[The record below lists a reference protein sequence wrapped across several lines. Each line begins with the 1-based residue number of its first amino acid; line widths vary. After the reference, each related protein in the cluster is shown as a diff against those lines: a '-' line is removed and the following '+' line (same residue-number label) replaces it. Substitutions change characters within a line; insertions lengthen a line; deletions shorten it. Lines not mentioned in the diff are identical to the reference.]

1 MYQRLH
7 KRKEKLDSTKSPQ
20 LCQIAGSFHI
30 ITGRKVLAVRKE
42 RRMEQTDKNIQRR
55 IAGIKADVSSE
66 PEGADKPDRAEK
78 AEKEKETGRREKLRY
93 RMEEDDNS
101 IYEYDLVCLNGKW

>member
-1 MYQRLH
+1 
-7 KRKEKLDSTKSPQ
+7 
-20 LCQIAGSFHI
+20 
-30 ITGRKVLAVRKE
+30 
-42 RRMEQTDKNIQRR
+42 MEQTDKNIQRR